1 MRQLVRDHAER
12 VLLTQ
17 HTAFLD
23 QVEKYPLNAEQ
34 RLAVVRTND
43 RNLILAAA
51 GTGKTSVIVAKA
63 LYLLQSGAALPEDI
77 LIMAYNK
84 AAAEE
89 LKERLNACAERAG
102 IDGSNVQASTFHAL
116 GRSVLVDCDCAARVS
131 VLATDEHAFSDWL
144 NRWLFSYL
152 TVDPARIQQF
162 INLFMGSVL
171 FDQVLKEHTLQSEH
185 TEAKE
190 QEALLQA
197 PPELYRTLNNEKVK
211 SRQEVHIA
219 NWLATHGVPY
229 HYEER
234 YVTKLRLVPDFD
246 YKPDFHIIRP
256 RAAGSAPD
264 DEPPIYLEH
273 YGIDREGNTK
283 PGIDKDAYNALIE
296 RKRQVHQE
304 NGTILLETF
313 SYEFSEKTI
322 DDRLEELMKSVGIP
336 LRPVS
341 PEELLQKIKG
351 NKGFGELNELLK
363 RCVQVIREFNYSRN
377 DLLQRYQDAGLRYA
391 TDYADFFAQ
400 LVSDYQSY
408 LNERGEIDF
417 CDMIVRASEL
427 VAEGSFSRSWRYILV
442 DEFQDISLSR
452 LQLLQ
457 GLLKCNPKCVLTCVG
472 DDWQAIYHFAGGIL
486 DATVHFDRYF
496 GSYTLTKL
504 VQTYRYPP
512 SIAATAG
519 TFVQENP
526 QQFRKDVVSLQEDS
540 GVKVHLLDAKE
551 MGALTVSSLFCHK
564 LRGLNYVHSAITSA
578 IAALYQVQFILKQHP
593 DATVAVISRYNKVLA
608 GISSYLE
615 HINDFPANALL
626 NQDPPLELT
635 EDESRAAG
643 LVQQGAGE
651 DDVLHF
657 AGGQMFP
664 GEAGDEGIARGDP
677 DLAVPADAVD
687 SEEKV
692 APPVYPVGA
701 DVLGDGVGDA
711 VAVFHFQHR
720 AVLLCRA
727 QDVVGGGSPGPL
739 ALGGDEVHQ
748 VMDMGH
754 IAAGKDAGHGG
765 LHIFIDHRAVGS
777 GIDGDARLAG
787 QLIFGDEA
795 HGEQQGVAV
804 KHHLGT
810 GDGLTAFIH
819 LRDHHLL
826 HPVPSSDIG
835 DRMGE
840 VEGNVVVV
848 ETLDDVS
855 VQTAGVGH
863 DLHAG
868 QDLCALQSHAAG
880 HDEADVAAAQDDHP
894 AAGQPALHIDVALG
908 RASGKYAGRP
918 LAGDGDGAP
927 GPLPAA
933 HGQNDGLCL
942 LDVIPGVL
950 AHHVDLPVRGD
961 GEHHGVQPYLHAGV
975 LQHVNETPGIFRAGQ
990 LLLKVVEAEAVV
1002 DTLIE
1007 DAAQF
1012 LVPLHD
1018 EDALHALF
1026 PGGAGRGQ
1034 SGGAAADDD
1043 QIIHGL
1049 NLPWSGWPEA
1059 SCLPCPERC
1068 GRGSRPVH
1076 GPGSPPPGD
1085 RRSRPDSGPCRRPPD
1100 A

>member
-1 MRQLVRDHAER
+1 MAEHLVVERGFWARLFLGRLRLEHHPEVLKVVVQRKGSEQVISYSELKSFVVYGRTCRMGLDSQVVQATWLPPTELALFGRAVSAGLIEYHREACRPALEAALAYRTHYVRDREWPQCAQVMATLRQSLELCRSHGVDPLQGQPFSTEEIAFLSQVSTLTDEDKLRQLVRDHAER

-283 PGIDKDAYNALIE
+283 PSIDRDAYNALIE
-296 RKRQVHQE
+296 RKRQVHKE

-351 NKGFGELNELLK
+351 NKGFGELNELLE

-400 LVSDYQSY
+400 LVSDYQAY

-486 DATVHFDRYF
+486 DATVHFDHYF
-496 GSYTLTKL
+496 CSYTLTKL

-578 IAALYQVQFILKQHP
+578 IAALYQVQVILKQHP
-593 DATVAVISRYNKVLA
+593 DATVAVISRYNKVLV
-608 GISSYLE
+608 GIASYLE
-615 HINDFPANALL
+615 HISDFPANALL
-626 NQDPPLELT
+626 SQDPPLELT
-635 EDESRAAG
+635 EDESRAAERLQLDPALFSPRDKKRKEQLKAQIKLWTMHKAKG
-643 LVQQGAGE
+643 LEADYIILAG
-651 DDVLHF
+651 F
-657 AGGQMFP
+657 YGGDFLSFP
-664 GEAGDEGIARGDP
+664 CRIK
-677 DLAVPADAVD
+677 D
-687 SEEKV
+687 SEIL
-692 APPVYPVGA
+692 AC
-701 DVLGDGVGDA
+701 
-711 VAVFHFQHR
+711 
-720 AVLLCRA
+720 LL
-727 QDVVGGGSPGPL
+727 DNNE
-739 ALGGDEVHQ
+739 DF
-748 VMDMGH
+748 
-754 IAAGKDAGHGG
+754 KDAEERR
-765 LHIFIDHRAVGS
+765 LFYVTLTRAKH
-777 GIDGDARLAG
+777 DAY
-787 QLIFGDEA
+787 LICDTSMPVSSFAAE
-795 HGEQQGVAV
+795 
-804 KHHLGT
+804 
-810 GDGLTAFIH
+810 
-819 LRDHHLL
+819 LL
-826 HPVPSSDIG
+826 HPKYRIDLQVKSFKENYLRQYGCKVCNSGTYQLIQGQFGPYYACTNPACPSKPRI
-835 DRMGE
+835 
-840 VEGNVVVV
+840 
-848 ETLDDVS
+848 
-855 VQTAGVGH
+855 
-863 DLHAG
+863 
-868 QDLCALQSHAAG
+868 CA
-880 HDEADVAAAQDDHP
+880 
-894 AAGQPALHIDVALG
+894 
-908 RASGKYAGRP
+908 KC
-918 LAGDGDGAP
+918 GAP
-927 GPLPAA
+927 SVDQKGYSECTNPQCGERIPL
-933 HGQNDGLCL
+933 C
-942 LDVIPGVL
+942 
-950 AHHVDLPVRGD
+950 
-961 GEHHGVQPYLHAGV
+961 
-975 LQHVNETPGIFRAGQ
+975 
-990 LLLKVVEAEAVV
+990 
-1002 DTLIE
+1002 
-1007 DAAQF
+1007 
-1012 LVPLHD
+1012 
-1018 EDALHALF
+1018 
-1026 PGGAGRGQ
+1026 
-1034 SGGAAADDD
+1034 
-1043 QIIHGL
+1043 
-1049 NLPWSGWPEA
+1049 
-1059 SCLPCPERC
+1059 ERC
-1068 GRGSRPVH
+1068 GRPLKLREGRYGQFYGCS
-1076 GPGSPPPGD
+1076 GYGL
-1085 RRSRPDSGPCRRPPD
+1085 PDD
-1100 A
+1100 ACTFTKNYEAIQRLLQHK